1 MTISTYREPTYV
13 FRITPEL
20 ALRWTSL
27 SILLFVLTLAGVSRL
42 YQVIH
47 GQPWTFSWQT
57 SSQTWTGFLT
67 FLAFVVIFFGTLV
80 IHELL
85 HGLAFRAF
93 GGSPRY
99 GIKVKYF
106 FPYAYATSPGDIFSR
121 NAFVTIGLAPLIVID
136 LVCLVLLA
144 IFPQATWLVWVL
156 VINTS
161 GASGD
166 IWMAILLLRC
176 PQLIQVED
184 RRAGMAIYTPGEID
198 PRSLPF
204 KSSIDKTR
212 SVLGAWGNITLIVL
226 MVFLIGSF
234 LLPLIFNILQVPSF
248 MLGTD
253 AFWLIRWQN
262 DATGFGLTFNLV
274 SLLLI
279 AAGIGILGILVQVF
293 FRSQSSN

>member
-1 MTISTYREPTYV
+1 MTTLTSKEPTYI

-27 SILLFVLTLAGVSRL
+27 SILLFFVTLAGVSRL

-47 GQPWTFSWQT
+47 GQPWSFSWQT
-57 SSQTWTGFLT
+57 SSQSWAGVLT
-67 FLAFVVIFFGTLV
+67 FLAFVVIFVGTLV
-80 IHELL
+80 IHELI

-121 NAFVTIGLAPLIVID
+121 NAFVTIGLAPLVVID

-144 IFPQATWLVWVL
+144 VFPQATWLVWVL

-166 IWMAILLLRC
+166 IWMATLLLRC
-176 PQLIQVED
+176 PKSIQVED
-184 RRAGMAIYTPGEID
+184 RRAGMAIYTPPALD

-204 KSSIDKTR
+204 KTSFDKTR
-212 SVLGAWGNITLIVL
+212 SVLGVWGNTTLIVL
-226 MVFLIGSF
+226 MVFLVGSF

-248 MLGTD
+248 VLGTD

-279 AAGIGILGILVQVF
+279 AAGIGILGVLVQVF
-293 FRSQSSN
+293 SRSKSTN